1 MIARPRGRRTIPL
14 RFGQS
19 IEAAGP
25 IGVLMSLHC
34 RDRSV
39 WHTGS
44 VARALLLAAAI
55 VCALPSAARAY
66 DGQLTLDV
74 AAGWGWAPVLDA
86 PNNGPGGGIG
96 ASFGFD
102 DAWGLGVYTGWFVHP
117 PFNGGDA
124 VHLGVFGVEGL
135 YYLDILQVV
144 PFFGLGV
151 DVLPTYDAATDSWG
165 ADFAAHVRVSLDYLV
180 SREVIVGLD
189 IRPYVLFT
197 SLSIDP
203 VYVTFLARF
212 SYALDY

>member
-1 MIARPRGRRTIPL
+1 L

-25 IGVLMSLHC
+25 IRLRVSHDCPKG
-34 RDRSV
+34 SV
-39 WHTGS
+39 WHTRT
-44 VARALLLAAAI
+44 VPTRTVPRALLLAAAI
-55 VCALPSAARAY
+55 ACSVPGAAHAY
-66 DGQLTLDV
+66 DRQLTLDV
-74 AAGWGWAPVLDA
+74 AAGWGVAPVLEA
-86 PNNGPGGGIG
+86 PNHGPGGGIG

-117 PFNGGDA
+117 PFNGGEA

-144 PFFGLGV
+144 PFFGLGI
-151 DVLPTYDAATDSWG
+151 DVLPAFDGATGEWS
-165 ADFAAHVRVSLDYLV
+165 ADFAAHVRASLDYLV
-180 SREVIVGLD
+180 SREVIIGID

-203 VYVTFLARF
+203 VYITFLARF
-212 SYALDY
+212 SYVLDY